1 MTYLGNFNQQY
12 RKFIAITLFV
22 LIPAIVYAVNYDLFP
37 LRIWNE
43 YIVNRDPINVTAVPI
58 SSINKSLRVNRSG
71 SIGNSVLVPIN
82 AELSGRLSEIYVTE
96 GQSVKAGQPLLQIQG
111 TAISNDGESSSAAP
125 KTGGALQ
132 AQGNYDIAL
141 KEFNR
146 YQKLYEIGA
155 IPRRQFDNAAARLQE
170 AQASLNGGQN
180 AVTSTNA
187 VTTNGLATI
196 KAPIDGIVSGLAI
209 TSEKMV
215 QAGQQLMAL
224 GSGQEIDIV
233 IHLDQNDLYLV
244 HLGTSA
250 TIEVLNQVI
259 SGQVSS
265 IYPEIEANQI
275 SSYLAHIKIKNN
287 PESILKPGL
296 SVNVGIDTS
305 QAATVLAVPNASII
319 KDEQDRN
326 YIFIAAN
333 GKAVRQ
339 QIGIGELIG
348 DYREI
353 TSNIPQESMV
363 IIGNIDQLK
372 NGDAITIIQ

>member
-1 MTYLGNFNQQY
+1 MGNFNQQY
-12 RKFIAITLFV
+12 RKLIAITLFV
-22 LIPAIVYAVNYDLFP
+22 LIPAIVYAVSYDLFP
-37 LRIWNE
+37 LRTWNE
-43 YIVNRDPINVTAVPI
+43 YIVNRAPINVTAVPI
-58 SSINKSLRVNRSG
+58 SSINKPLRVNREG

-132 AQGNYDIAL
+132 AQDNYDIAL

-196 KAPIDGIVSGLAI
+196 KAPIDGIVSGIAI
-209 TSEKMV
+209 NSEKMI

-259 SGQVSS
+259 LGQVSS

-275 SSYLAHIKIKNN
+275 SSYMAHIKIKNN

-296 SVNVGIDTS
+296 AVNVGIDTS
-305 QAATVLAVPNASII
+305 QAVTVFAVPNASII
-319 KDEQDRN
+319 KDEQDRY

-339 QIGIGELIG
+339 QISIGELIG

-363 IIGNIDQLK
+363 IVGNIDQIK
-372 NGDAITIIQ
+372 NGAAITIIQ